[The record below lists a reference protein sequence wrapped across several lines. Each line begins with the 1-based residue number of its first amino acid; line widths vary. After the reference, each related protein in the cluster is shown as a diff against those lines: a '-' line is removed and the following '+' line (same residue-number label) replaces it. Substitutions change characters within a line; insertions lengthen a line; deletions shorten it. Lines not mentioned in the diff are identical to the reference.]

1 MYPNLSQVE
10 YDFDESISI
19 LPPPADFQDS
29 NFYEA
34 ESKTAPINLP
44 PLPSPIEKGY
54 NKLPSPPTHRELTEM
69 KNNHNSTSS
78 SVQTVIANHNPTS
91 ARLSSFLKSLESDN
105 QRTNAKALNQ
115 TENLGQQIEQKTNEV
130 GKQLYRHAS
139 NASSQQLRHY
149 QSCPNLIDSSDFND
163 NESQSTKQSF
173 KLDHLVDI
181 NPKRLFRNSKFR
193 CRIHDVI
200 DESGQFWLEVLYSK
214 EDERKF
220 FEIFKLFRLSSRIS
234 EPPRNVY
241 PNKRVSAMYKN
252 DWHRAVVVDEKYDS
266 NKVKVRFVDLGLVKV
281 LDRTAE
287 LREIDEKFFNCPLK
301 ALHCTINIDEDQ
313 KFKISKEGR
322 KFFTRLI
329 YKKVLFAKLVDFMAP
344 IGREEGPI
352 CKIVLG
358 CQTHRGIIDVY
369 MYLISKYD
377 RKRYEFVK
385 NSQRELKKNAQPELG
400 PIVCQSPAELYE
412 TASQTWVI

>member
-1 MYPNLSQVE
+1 LYPNLSQVD
-10 YDFDESISI
+10 YDFDESTSI

-29 NFYEA
+29 FYQP

-44 PLPSPIEKGY
+44 PLSSPIEKGY
-54 NKLPSPPTHRELTEM
+54 HKLPSPPTHRELADM

-105 QRTNAKALNQ
+105 QRANTITLNQ
-115 TENLGQQIEQKTNEV
+115 TENSGQQIEPKSNEG
-130 GKQLYRHAS
+130 GKQLHRHAS
-139 NASSQQLRHY
+139 NASQLRHHR
-149 QSCPNLIDSSDFND
+149 SCPNLIDSSDFND

-234 EPPRNVY
+234 EPPRRVH

-252 DWHRAVVVDEKYDS
+252 DWHRAVVVDEKCDDS
-266 NKVKVRFVDLGLVKV
+266 SKVKVRFVDLGLVKV
-281 LDRTAE
+281 VDRTAE

-301 ALHCTINIDEDQ
+301 SLRCTINIDEDQ

-329 YKKVLFAKLVDFMAP
+329 YKKVLFAKVVDFVAP
-344 IGREEGPI
+344 IGREEGPV

-377 RKRYEFVK
+377 RKRYEWVK
-385 NSQRELKKNAQPELG
+385 NAQRELKKQPELG

>member
-1 MYPNLSQVE
+1 MVRFFIFS
-10 YDFDESISI
+10 
-19 LPPPADFQDS
+19 
-29 NFYEA
+29 
-34 ESKTAPINLP
+34 
-44 PLPSPIEKGY
+44 
-54 NKLPSPPTHRELTEM
+54 
-69 KNNHNSTSS
+69 
-78 SVQTVIANHNPTS
+78 
-91 ARLSSFLKSLESDN
+91 
-105 QRTNAKALNQ
+105 LNQ
-115 TENLGQQIEQKTNEV
+115 IA
-130 GKQLYRHAS
+130 LY
-139 NASSQQLRHY
+139 
-149 QSCPNLIDSSDFND
+149 
-163 NESQSTKQSF
+163 
-173 KLDHLVDI
+173 I

-329 YKKVLFAKLVDFMAP
+329 YKK
-344 IGREEGPI
+344 
-352 CKIVLG
+352 
-358 CQTHRGIIDVY
+358 H
-369 MYLISKYD
+369 
-377 RKRYEFVK
+377 
-385 NSQRELKKNAQPELG
+385 
-400 PIVCQSPAELYE
+400 
-412 TASQTWVI
+412 